1 MLSTWRFWSCFRSPL
16 LINMA
21 ILEIASQAGLYPA
34 CHDMATMKKPAEIQK
49 RCPVAQAGR
58 GFR

>member
-1 MLSTWRFWSCFRSPL
+1 
-16 LINMA
+16 MA